1 MLDDVSFR
9 AQPGTMVALVGPTG
23 VGKTTV
29 TSLIERFYDPV
40 SGRVLLDGQDIRHA
54 RLSDVRARISI
65 VLQDTFLFNGTIA
78 ENIAYG
84 VEGAGEE
91 QILAA
96 AKAAHAAEF
105 IERMPDGYQTLVG
118 ERGVRLS
125 GGQKQRLSIARAILR
140 NTPVLILDEATS
152 AVDTETEAEIQKA
165 IDELAGTRTILVI
178 AHRLSTVRRADQIL
192 VLEEGKVVESGRHEE
207 LLKKNGVYK
216 KLCEVQAIA
225 QA

>member
-1 MLDDVSFR
+1 M
-9 AQPGTMVALVGPTG
+9 
-23 VGKTTV
+23 
-29 TSLIERFYDPV
+29 
-40 SGRVLLDGQDIRHA
+40 
-54 RLSDVRARISI
+54 
-65 VLQDTFLFNGTIA
+65 
-78 ENIAYG
+78 
-84 VEGAGEE
+84 
-91 QILAA
+91 
-96 AKAAHAAEF
+96 
-105 IERMPDGYQTLVG
+105 
-118 ERGVRLS
+118 
-125 GGQKQRLSIARAILR
+125 
-140 NTPVLILDEATS
+140 LILDEATS

>member
-1 MLDDVSFR
+1 M
-9 AQPGTMVALVGPTG
+9 
-23 VGKTTV
+23 
-29 TSLIERFYDPV
+29 
-40 SGRVLLDGQDIRHA
+40 
-54 RLSDVRARISI
+54 
-65 VLQDTFLFNGTIA
+65 
-78 ENIAYG
+78 
-84 VEGAGEE
+84 EGASED

-192 VLEEGKVVESGRHEE
+192 VLEEGKVVERGRHEE
-207 LLKKNGVYK
+207 LLSKNGVYK
-216 KLCEVQAIA
+216 KLCEVQAIT